1 MALVYLMFWLIHLVF
16 KLVDVLQTGMA
27 GFHNLWSQDFENA
40 QCLEE
45 TQVGYTQD
53 EKRFTH
59 TPYITPPDQ

>member
-1 MALVYLMFWLIHLVF
+1 MLT
-16 KLVDVLQTGMA
+16 KLTIVLSSGIA

-53 EKRFTH
+53 EKKGLH
-59 TPYITPPDQ
+59 TPYLSPNDQ